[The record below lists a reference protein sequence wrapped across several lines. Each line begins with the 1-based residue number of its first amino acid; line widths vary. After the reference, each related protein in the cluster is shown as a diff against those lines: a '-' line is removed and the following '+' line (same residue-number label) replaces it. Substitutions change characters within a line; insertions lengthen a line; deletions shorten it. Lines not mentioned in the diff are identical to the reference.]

1 MRVILSQCG
10 ARVQTAA
17 SAREAIARIDEE
29 VPSLIVADVGM
40 PEEDGLSMFRRLR
53 RRPADR
59 GGNVPGVALSAYTR
73 AEDRAAALA
82 AGYDA
87 FVPKP
92 AVPAVL
98 LATIHETLRG
108 TARDDAK

>member
-1 MRVILSQCG
+1 
-10 ARVQTAA
+10 
-17 SAREAIARIDEE
+17 

-40 PEEDGLSMFRRLR
+40 PEEDGLSMLRRLR
-53 RRPADR
+53 RRRANR
-59 GGNVPGVALSAYTR
+59 GGRVPAVALSAYTR

-92 AVPAVL
+92 AVPARL
-98 LATIHETLRG
+98 LITIEETLRN
-108 TARDDAK
+108 TALQDAG